1 MLVVVSTVWESAPTA
16 VGVVAA
22 TARIIETDASEG
34 MADEMFKFE
43 GDPLAYEPSEVND
56 KVEKAVS
63 DCAVV
68 EEAVSEMVLDAASEL
83 AELASV
89 PSAKLAATLTV
100 EVSYEM

>member
-1 MLVVVSTVWESAPTA
+1 M
-16 VGVVAA
+16 VAA
-22 TARIIETDASEG
+22 TARTTETDASEG
-34 MADEMFKFE
+34 MAVETFRANDEFE
-43 GDPLAYEPSEVND
+43 GDPLAIETSEVND
-56 KVEKAVS
+56 KVGKAVP

-68 EEAVSEMVLDAASEL
+68 EEMVLEATSGL

>member
-1 MLVVVSTVWESAPTA
+1 
-16 VGVVAA
+16 VVAA
-22 TARIIETDASEG
+22 TARTIETDASEG
-34 MADEMFKFE
+34 MADEILKADGEFE

-56 KVEKAVS
+56 KVEKAAS

-68 EEAVSEMVLDAASEL
+68 EEVVSEMVLDASEL

-89 PSAKLAATLTV
+89 PSAKLATTLTV